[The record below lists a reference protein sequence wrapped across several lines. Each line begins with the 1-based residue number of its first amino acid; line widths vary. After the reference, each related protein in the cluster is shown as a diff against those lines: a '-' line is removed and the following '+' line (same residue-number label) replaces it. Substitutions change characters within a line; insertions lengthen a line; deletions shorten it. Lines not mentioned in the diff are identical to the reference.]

1 MRTSLNEIKLIE
13 EHIFGNGDP
22 SDALLFEAMLVLNAD
37 LKEQVTWQ
45 KKAHEL
51 VIEYSRKQLKIEI
64 ASVHNQL
71 FGKPEHLSFGLQIL
85 RLFK

>member
-13 EHIFGNGDP
+13 EHILGHEGP
-22 SDALLFEAMLVLNAD
+22 AEALLFDAMLVLNAD

-71 FGKPEHLSFGLQIL
+71 FGKPENLSFRLQIL

>member
-13 EHIFGNGDP
+13 EHICGNGDP
-22 SDALLFEAMLVLNAD
+22 SNALLFDAMLVLNAH

-45 KKAHEL
+45 KKVHAL
-51 VIEYSRKQLKIEI
+51 VVEYSRKQIKAEI
-64 ASVHNQL
+64 DAVHNQL
-71 FGKPEHLSFGLQIL
+71 FGKPEHLSFRLQIL